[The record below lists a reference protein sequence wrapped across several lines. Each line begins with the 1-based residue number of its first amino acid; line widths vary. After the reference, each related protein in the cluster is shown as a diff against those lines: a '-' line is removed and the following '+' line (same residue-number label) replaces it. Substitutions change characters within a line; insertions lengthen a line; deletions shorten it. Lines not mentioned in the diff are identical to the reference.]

1 VLRKILDGQRNDNL
15 LCVKLW
21 QIFSG
26 RKSMPSDNDKYEL
39 RNNPEIEKRLRKE
52 REAKRK
58 RKLEDLD
65 LEDLKDREELTND
78 TDGEQRE
85 LTGKPTFRK

>member
-1 VLRKILDGQRNDNL
+1 
-15 LCVKLW
+15 
-21 QIFSG
+21 
-26 RKSMPSDNDKYEL
+26 MPSDNDKYEL